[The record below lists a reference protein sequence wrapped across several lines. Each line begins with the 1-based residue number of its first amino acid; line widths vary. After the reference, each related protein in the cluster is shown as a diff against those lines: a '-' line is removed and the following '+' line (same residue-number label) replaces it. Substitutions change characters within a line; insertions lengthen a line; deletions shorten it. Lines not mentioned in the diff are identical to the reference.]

1 LSLLCS
7 AGNTATLQGK
17 TVDYPA
23 KDLGVFDMH
32 TGNPVI
38 PAYLADATMI
48 YDQETDRK
56 CVSDPDVALQSL
68 QKLDNPTVEPAEI
81 VDRCRRYQSI
91 VGTQHNIQSRNKK
104 ILPDVWH

>member
-1 LSLLCS
+1 MRPHFIKSLLSLSLLCS

-48 YDQETDRK
+48 YDQETDTFY
-56 CVSDPDVALQSL
+56 A
-68 QKLDNPTVEPAEI
+68 
-81 VDRCRRYQSI
+81 Y
-91 VGTQHNIQSRNKK
+91 GTN
-104 ILPDVWH
+104 D